1 MKIQNL
7 ISLNSLPQFVL
18 VIPAI
23 SLLGL
28 AACSGVSG
36 TGEENSKMP
45 FRVATYLTPTEDP
58 FDSWHV
64 SSDPDPTYE
73 WFY

>member
-7 ISLNSLPQFVL
+7 INLNSLRQFVL

-36 TGEENSKMP
+36 TGEKNSKIP
-45 FRVATYLTPTEDP
+45 FRVATYLTPTEDLS
-58 FDSWHV
+58 DSRPV

>member
-7 ISLNSLPQFVL
+7 INLNSLRQFVL
-18 VIPAI
+18 VIPAV

-36 TGEENSKMP
+36 TGEKKQQDTISGSNLP
-45 FRVATYLTPTEDP
+45 HPN
-58 FDSWHV
+58 
-64 SSDPDPTYE
+64 
-73 WFY
+73 

>member
-7 ISLNSLPQFVL
+7 INLNSLRQFVL
-18 VIPAI
+18 VIPTV
-23 SLLGL
+23 SLLG
-28 AACSGVSG
+28 ACSGVSG
-36 TGEENSKMP
+36 TGEKNSKIP
-45 FRVATYLTPTEDP
+45 FRVATYLTPTEDLS
-58 FDSWHV
+58 DSRPV